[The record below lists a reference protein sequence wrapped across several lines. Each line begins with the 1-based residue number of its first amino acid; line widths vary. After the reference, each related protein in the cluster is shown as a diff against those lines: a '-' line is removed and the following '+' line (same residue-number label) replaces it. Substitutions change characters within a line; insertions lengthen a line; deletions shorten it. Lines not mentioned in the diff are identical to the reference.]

1 MSLTTALPTF
11 IVTLREGF
19 EAALVVGIVLA
30 CLKKAQQE
38 RLNSQVYQGIGA
50 GILASVVLGVVLAS
64 VFGGATASPL
74 VKQLLEALFGLV
86 AIIMLSWMLIW
97 MTRQSKLLKSEIE
110 TAIKTALDENSL
122 AGRGIFWVVFI
133 AVLRE
138 GIETVVFIMA
148 QFEQSWQNA
157 TLGAMA
163 GLSLASVLGFL
174 LFSGGVKINIRLFF
188 QLMGIFVLLIVG
200 GLVVGLLQHLDQAAA
215 LLSWCPGSA
224 SCWLGPQIWDGA
236 KILPDKEFPGLV
248 LKALFGYRQTL
259 YLGQV
264 VVYGLFLVVMGTL
277 YFQSLRPDT
286 FSEKAKYAN

>member
-1 MSLTTALPTF
+1 MSFTTALPTF

-110 TAIKTALDENSL
+110 TAIKTALDENSP

-215 LLSWCPGSA
+215 LLSWCPRSTDMGWCQDFTRQGVSR
-224 SCWLGPQIWDGA
+224 SCPQGPIRVSSNP
-236 KILPDKEFPGLV
+236 IP
-248 LKALFGYRQTL
+248 RTNH
-259 YLGQV
+259 
-264 VVYGLFLVVMGTL
+264 
-277 YFQSLRPDT
+277 SLRIILSSYGNSL
-286 FSEKAKYAN
+286 FSEFASRYFF